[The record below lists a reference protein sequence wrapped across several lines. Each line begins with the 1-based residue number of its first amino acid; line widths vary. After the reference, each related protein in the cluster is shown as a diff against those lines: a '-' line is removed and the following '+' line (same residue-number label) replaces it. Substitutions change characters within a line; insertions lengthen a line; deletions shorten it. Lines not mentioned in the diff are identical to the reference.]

1 MSDEYNVN
9 GGCHWFSRLCGP
21 ECGGAEHGNAGAV
34 PPRGGARIA
43 GSQRIVPDTGHGGG
57 SHRPRPAEDH
67 ARRPLLTGESL
78 QTGTSILPSHPSF
91 HLIHPSISSHSSHPS
106 HPSFHLIHPSISSIL
121 WIPSIPSTTPFC
133 HQIHQIHKESRLV
146 LIIETDLLCFYL
158 GRTGGA
164 VAAEASGNGAGCGP
178 GGSAAEAVA
187 AAARF
192 WTNLRSG
199 LRYPS
204 GEHSYAHIRQVPVPG
219 TPAARS

>member
-1 MSDEYNVN
+1 MSITSTAVVIGFPDSVGLN
-9 GGCHWFSRLCGP
+9 
-21 ECGGAEHGNAGAV
+21 AEEQSTATPARYHHVAV
-34 PPRGGARIA
+34 P
-43 GSQRIVPDTGHGGG
+43 GSRDRNESYLTLAMEAALIGLGQQRIM
-57 SHRPRPAEDH
+57 PAGLYSQEK
-67 ARRPLLTGESL
+67 ACK
-78 QTGTSILPSHPSF
+78 QV
-91 HLIHPSISSHSSHPS
+91 